1 MLNKTYRILKYIQK
15 NPGVSKTTLAEKF
28 PDFCKYEPCISGYA
42 EKTCKNESHEDSE
55 MENLILKAV
64 GLGMDVSSIDEYVKS
79 NMPSAQQPTADSS
92 IVYSTTLKFDEY
104 REQRIRNLFLFL
116 VPYAITTAIAI
127 ASILVQILV

>member
-15 NPGVSKTTLAEKF
+15 NPGVSKTTLIEKF
-28 PDFCKYEPCISGYA
+28 PDFC
-42 EKTCKNESHEDSE
+42 
-55 MENLILKAV
+55 
-64 GLGMDVSSIDEYVKS
+64 IDEYVKS
-79 NMPSAQQPTADSS
+79 NMPSVQQPTADSS